1 MTMTMTTSAPTAE
14 GGTPR
19 RRSRRR
25 LLIVLGALVAA
36 LAGYSAWAN
45 LRPLTLSTTIEIDAS
60 PEQVWSVL
68 AGLDA
73 YAEWNPFI
81 VSSSG
86 ELEVGSTLRHVIR
99 SGDGTT
105 TFTPTVLAVEPG
117 RELRWIGQVPP
128 GGIFDGEHSFTI
140 EPLGPNRVRFTQS
153 ERFAGV
159 AVPIASGFLKRD
171 ILPGFEAM
179 NRALAE
185 RVARHGHV

>member
-1 MTMTMTTSAPTAE
+1 MTTTASAPTLESGA
-14 GGTPR
+14 PR
-19 RRSRRR
+19 RRRSPRRR
-25 LLIVLGALVAA
+25 LIVVGALVAV

-45 LRPLTLSTTIEIDAS
+45 LRPLTLSATIEVDATS
-60 PEQVWSVL
+60 EQVWSVL
-68 AGLDA
+68 ADLDA

-86 ELEVGSTLRHVIR
+86 ELEVGSTVRHVIR

-117 RELRWIGQVPP
+117 RELRWVGRVPP
-128 GGIFDGEHSFTI
+128 GGVFDGEHSFTI
-140 EPLGPNRVRFTQS
+140 EPLGPNRVRLKQT

-159 AVPIASGFLKRD
+159 AVPIATGFLKRD
-171 ILPGFEAM
+171 ILPRFEAM

-185 RVARHGHV
+185 QVARHGRG